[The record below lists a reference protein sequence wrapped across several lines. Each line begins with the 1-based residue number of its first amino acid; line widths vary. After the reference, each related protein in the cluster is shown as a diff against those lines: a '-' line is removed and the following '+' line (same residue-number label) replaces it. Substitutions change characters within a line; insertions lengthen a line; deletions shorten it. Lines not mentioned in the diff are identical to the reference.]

1 MPLVGEE
8 VVYMGKGHAEVIEEL
23 GRVIRGGTKKG
34 GRDVDMVGC
43 SSFSFV
49 QLSIDAMFRYLAFSG
64 LISRAFIPSNPYPC
78 SSIPL
83 LRPFLRLSRLALLS
97 TPLRF
102 VR

>member
-1 MPLVGEE
+1 MERRTWLRLVPKAKRAFVPLVGEE

-49 QLSIDAMFRYLAFSG
+49 
-64 LISRAFIPSNPYPC
+64 
-78 SSIPL
+78 
-83 LRPFLRLSRLALLS
+83 
-97 TPLRF
+97 
-102 VR
+102 